1 MKSKFVLIFFA
12 CFAFSLAQ
20 EVTINQVYQWAKENY
35 PVFQQKELLKQRT
48 KLQINSTRK
57 AYLPNVSLN
66 GQATYQTDV
75 TKIPFQL
82 PNMPIDEMSKDQYKI
97 VGEVKQLI
105 YDGGEIQNKVEQLQ
119 LQELLQAQEVEINLY
134 NLRTRISDLYFG
146 ILLIDKHLIQI
157 TYLEENIQTALDK
170 AEVALE
176 NGITFKSSV
185 NELKAELINSQQQ
198 RIDIAYNRKSLL
210 TMLSELT
217 GQSLNESTVFLMP
230 QISAMEFEN
239 QRPELELLD
248 LRKQLLETEKKKI
261 EQHWHPQVSAF
272 VQGGYGRPGL
282 NMLDDDFQAFAIG
295 GVRFIM
301 PLRGFYTI
309 KNEIEML
316 KIQSDWL
323 DTEKDTFL
331 LNTKISEEKEKSEV
345 EKYEKMIEKDREIID
360 LRKDVLASAEA
371 QLQNGVIT
379 SHEYINKLNATYLAE
394 ITRDLHEI
402 QKLKAYYQQQIIT
415 GN

>member
-82 PNMPIDEMSKDQYKI
+82 PNMPIGEMSKDQYKI

-146 ILLIDKHLIQI
+146 ILLIDKHLIQR

>member
-1 MKSKFVLIFFA
+1 
-12 CFAFSLAQ
+12 
-20 EVTINQVYQWAKENY
+20 
-35 PVFQQKELLKQRT
+35 
-48 KLQINSTRK
+48 
-57 AYLPNVSLN
+57 
-66 GQATYQTDV
+66 
-75 TKIPFQL
+75 
-82 PNMPIDEMSKDQYKI
+82 
-97 VGEVKQLI
+97 
-105 YDGGEIQNKVEQLQ
+105 
-119 LQELLQAQEVEINLY
+119 
-134 NLRTRISDLYFG
+134 
-146 ILLIDKHLIQI
+146 
-157 TYLEENIQTALDK
+157 
-170 AEVALE
+170 
-176 NGITFKSSV
+176 
-185 NELKAELINSQQQ
+185 
-198 RIDIAYNRKSLL
+198 
-210 TMLSELT
+210 MLSELT

>member
-1 MKSKFVLIFFA
+1 
-12 CFAFSLAQ
+12 
-20 EVTINQVYQWAKENY
+20 
-35 PVFQQKELLKQRT
+35 
-48 KLQINSTRK
+48 
-57 AYLPNVSLN
+57 
-66 GQATYQTDV
+66 
-75 TKIPFQL
+75 
-82 PNMPIDEMSKDQYKI
+82 
-97 VGEVKQLI
+97 
-105 YDGGEIQNKVEQLQ
+105 
-119 LQELLQAQEVEINLY
+119 
-134 NLRTRISDLYFG
+134 
-146 ILLIDKHLIQI
+146 
-157 TYLEENIQTALDK
+157 
-170 AEVALE
+170 
-176 NGITFKSSV
+176 
-185 NELKAELINSQQQ
+185 
-198 RIDIAYNRKSLL
+198 NRKSLL

-345 EKYEKMIEKDREIID
+345 EKYEKMIEKDREIIV
-360 LRKDVLASAEA
+360 LR
-371 QLQNGVIT
+371 
-379 SHEYINKLNATYLAE
+379 
-394 ITRDLHEI
+394 
-402 QKLKAYYQQQIIT
+402 
-415 GN
+415 

>member
-82 PNMPIDEMSKDQYKI
+82 SNMPIDEMSKDQYKI

-146 ILLIDKHLIQI
+146 ILLIDKHLIQR